1 MKKRNV
7 TALLSIVF
15 LFISLQMSFGQGA
28 RYTGTYKK
36 SAPIQH
42 NGVSN
47 IVIEGVEISSENSY
61 AIVLYNSQNVTIRNS
76 KFGPTPLKTA
86 IYLYNCKNIT
96 IIDNTFNDV
105 QSALVASTSQ
115 GIKFEYNDVTN
126 VVGKLRGA
134 KEVGVLAQFIQV
146 TGAGNSVSYN
156 VNENFPGQSDPE
168 DLININQSSGT
179 AQSPIVVKGNW
190 IRGGGPSVSGGGIN
204 LGDLNG
210 AYQVAEDN
218 ILVNP
223 GQYGIAI
230 SGGHDMALKNNTVY
244 AKRDNFT
251 NVGLIAVNWYEG
263 QAYNITVGGN
273 KINYTNKDGAQNSW
287 WIYQNVEPVA
297 GKSTNEYR
305 PDITESILP
314 KQIIGRA
321 RNGVVTPPPT
331 TQPEPDPTP
340 EPEPTP
346 GQDPTPNPGVDDGSK
361 IVNHP
366 SIRVYK
372 DRFNRVC
379 ILNIGSI
386 YPGATVTATVK
397 SHNLAHTQRLTGY
410 HTAINYTVPSGM
422 VVDVVVKNGNRMNY
436 TQLSF

>member
-1 MKKRNV
+1 MKKKRHCTTKYCIPIYITPDV
-7 TALLSIVF
+7 IWTRSKIYRD
-15 LFISLQMSFGQGA
+15 IQ
-28 RYTGTYKK
+28 K

-47 IVIEGVEISSENSY
+47 IVIEGVEISNENSY

-263 QAYNITVGGN
+263 QAYNITVSGN